1 MCLVCNE
8 QTKVRGYLRIL
19 LYKIMVYLETLLG
32 FDTFVRRST
41 NKIHVVKNHIKNK
54 IKPLHQEIRNGRK
67 LNKIKKQKKHLP

>member
-1 MCLVCNE
+1 
-8 QTKVRGYLRIL
+8 
-19 LYKIMVYLETLLG
+19 MVYLETLLG